1 MKKIS
6 CFFLAVS
13 ILLLTAC
20 PPEVIVDPK
29 EALLKQKVEAVV
41 SPDLM
46 KTIKGM
52 GMPIHDGINPPN
64 IEGKYLADDL
74 TMKKSNYEDDDP
86 PGTKYEEEVLTISGQ
101 NNENFTVTL
110 KSEIGSYSYTYS
122 MVISGS
128 GDKFTLYTQMETQVD
143 DNTRVKTV
151 VLYSGRMKDGELHDL
166 HIGAFISEKP
176 NYELGQV
183 FYEADGVAKK
193 TDKPEEPITSSTV
206 GKDGGKLSV
215 KNIHVSIP
223 AGSFAADTKMEL
235 KKQTEENVFGK
246 SKASEYYTI
255 TGIPVDFSKPVTI
268 TVTPDENAG
277 ANLFMAMGEESFVPS
292 SNRTKLTYSLVE
304 STLKDGKYVFE
315 LQPCQPD
322 KGSNGEKM
330 DLTFGLVKDFVQTG
344 RRTKSSVA
352 GNRFNVCYCKYH
364 VHDYEAEQFE
374 KYLNAAYDE
383 LVKMGF
389 SFSRRTSWPVQ
400 IMLNNRMS
408 DGPHKM
414 GEFAPSR
421 WGNDYAHIE
430 FNFGAM
436 PSEDLLKSTAGHELF
451 HLVQA
456 LYDNRYAAI
465 KARWPG
471 PLYWIDEAASTWF
484 EEVMAGKGYSSITRK
499 DNELYPFVGIYRG
512 PTVNPQ
518 DYGYGMA
525 AFIKSLVGQTDKTI
539 LLQIYEKRFA
549 GADDPVKI
557 INEISPKTIME
568 IYPYFLEEYLTKKIY
583 PDFDHSKL
591 LAGIEHSGI
600 QKWVI
605 QSKEDTLQTFDN
617 LYDGISARVFLVKLP
632 YTGFKDGDM
641 LKIETD
647 NTIFIPKY
655 VFEVKDNKYKLLY
668 MGRGEFSVPNLKQLQ
683 KENGQVMVLV
693 ANAGYTEDKVE
704 TTFTVK
710 SQPEQFITLT
720 TAKAVGETITMY
732 LDGYEGVWIDLNNNG
747 KEEAG
752 EEVELNSRKSYTLGA
767 KTIRIYGEVTVLDCN
782 NNQLTAI
789 NLGSNQTL
797 KGLSCI
803 RNQLTALDVSG
814 NTTLKG
820 LGCGENQLTA
830 LDVSGCNMLEE
841 LYCEENELTSLNING
856 CTILKRLVCP
866 GNRITS
872 LNVNGYTLLEKLD
885 CEDNQLSSLNVSEC
899 TALKELICGYNKLT
913 SLNASGCTALKT
925 LFCDKNQ
932 LAALKLSGCTA
943 LTDLSCKH
951 NRFTSLN
958 LSGYTTLKYLS
969 CNDNQLTSLNLSG
982 CTALLSLQC
991 QNNQLTSLN
1000 LSGFTSLYTLDCSN
1014 NNICEVIPA
1023 IFDKISNLS
1032 YDIRYEYGWDDT
1044 KNKNVVLK
1052 DHGKGYWYDHE
1063 PEGGCHAPKPCN
1075 N

>member
-1 MKKIS
+1 
-6 CFFLAVS
+6 
-13 ILLLTAC
+13 
-20 PPEVIVDPK
+20 
-29 EALLKQKVEAVV
+29 
-41 SPDLM
+41 
-46 KTIKGM
+46 
-52 GMPIHDGINPPN
+52 
-64 IEGKYLADDL
+64 
-74 TMKKSNYEDDDP
+74 
-86 PGTKYEEEVLTISGQ
+86 
-101 NNENFTVTL
+101 
-110 KSEIGSYSYTYS
+110 

-215 KNIHVSIP
+215 KNFHVSIP

-400 IMLNNRMS
+400 VMLNNRMS

-414 GEFAPSR
+414 GEFVPSR
-421 WGNDYAHIE
+421 RGNDYAHIE

-465 KARWPG
+465 KARRPG

-557 INEISPKTIME
+557 INEVSPKTIME

-617 LYDGISARVFLVKLP
+617 LYDGISARVFLVKLR
-632 YTGFKDGDM
+632 YTDFKDGDM

-647 NTIFIPKY
+647 NTVFIPKY

-683 KENGQVMVLV
+683 KENGQILVLV
-693 ANAGYTEDKVE
+693 ANAGYTEDKVK
-704 TTFTVK
+704 TTFTVQSPPPK
-710 SQPEQFITLT
+710 AITLT
-720 TAKAVGETITMY
+720 TAKSVGETVFLQIHAP
-732 LDGYEGVWIDLNNNG
+732 DNSEVWVDLNDNG
-747 KEEAG
+747 KKDKG
-752 EEVELNSRKSYTLGA
+752 EIKDYSTGDHWKLGA
-767 KTIRIYGEVTVLDCN
+767 KTIRIYGDVTYLNCRSDEFTSIDASGCKTLTELICW
-782 NNQLTAI
+782 NNQLTSI
-789 NLGSNQTL
+789 
-797 KGLSCI
+797 
-803 RNQLTALDVSG
+803 
-814 NTTLKG
+814 
-820 LGCGENQLTA
+820 
-830 LDVSGCNMLEE
+830 DVSGCTA
-841 LYCEENELTSLNING
+841 LTNIQCFQN
-856 CTILKRLVCP
+856 
-866 GNRITS
+866 N
-872 LNVNGYTLLEKLD
+872 D
-885 CEDNQLSSLNVSEC
+885 LSSLNVSGC
-899 TALKELICGYNKLT
+899 TALETLMCYRGKLTLLNVGGFTALKRLQCGENHLT
-913 SLNASGCTALKT
+913 SLNISGCTALEV
-925 LFCDKNQ
+925 LECNHNW
-932 LAALKLSGCTA
+932 LTA
-943 LTDLSCKH
+943 LSLGGCSALQDLICNN
-951 NRFTSLN
+951 NR
-958 LSGYTTLKYLS
+958 LSE
-969 CNDNQLTSLNLSG
+969 
-982 CTALLSLQC
+982 LSLDGLMALQTLNC
-991 QNNQLTSLN
+991 QNNNFCQ
-1000 LSGFTSLYTLDCSN
+1000 
-1014 NNICEVIPA
+1014 VRPA
-1023 IFDKISNLS
+1023 VFDRIKYLAYDVRYS
-1032 YDIRYEYGWDDT
+1032 YKWDV
-1044 KNKNVVLK
+1044 KEKKHVVLT
-1052 DHGKGYWYDHE
+1052 DYGKGFWYYHE
-1063 PEGGCHAPKPCN
+1063 PEGGCHKPNPCN
-1075 N
+1075 EDD